1 MAPNIVVLSSRRT
14 GPQVTDYC
22 SEILLHSRQLN
33 HTDVWV
39 SNPAVQGWY
48 IANVYSIPAVVVNTS
63 TSAESVAGTSLD
75 PSQILMHPGGLD
87 WFGGNPPFYNAVL
100 RFTASNAGN
109 YAVNGDWES
118 LAAGSVINYVL
129 KTSGTSTTTLFSSS
143 DDNSVFGLTDITLA
157 VGDTIDFV
165 VNPNGDIGADSTGL
179 RATVTAIAVPEPA
192 SLTLSLLCLGGLGL
206 AGIAKR
212 RRTRKAAEKDD
223 VGPSGIAVV

>member
-1 MAPNIVVLSSRRT
+1 
-14 GPQVTDYC
+14 
-22 SEILLHSRQLN
+22 
-33 HTDVWV
+33 
-39 SNPAVQGWY
+39 
-48 IANVYSIPAVVVNTS
+48 
-63 TSAESVAGTSLD
+63 
-75 PSQILMHPGGLD
+75 
-87 WFGGNPPFYNAVL
+87 
-100 RFTASNAGN
+100 
-109 YAVNGDWES
+109 VNGDWES
-118 LAAGSVINYVL
+118 LASGPVINYVL

-165 VNPNGDIGADSTGL
+165 VNSNGDIGADSTGL

-212 RRTRKAAEKDD
+212 RRTRKVAEKDD